1 MVFRPARKV
10 SWGTWIFAILVLL
23 LSGGAV
29 GAFLEVVL
37 PQRVS
42 QLAVSEANE
51 LAVARKGAQDVST
64 AVTALWV
71 DVSAK
76 GAISLL
82 PDQITKDLA
91 LAQSTEKSADDA
103 LGHVQAA
110 RTYMS
115 QADGLPFQ
123 FHTPSFI
130 ANDRPALGHLEKS
143 LQATIKLTHGATL
156 QLTLAQ
162 HLNQDAQTISNN
174 LNPYLN
180 ARQWT
185 DAARTASTLTTDL
198 KAQGPPL
205 SDPEALLDPLWNKWV
220 DAMLAVANSAQ
231 QLSLASAG
239 NQTQQAQVASRNLAA
254 ARTQMATTYADAQNG
269 AAAWQAKTIQP
280 LLDIVTKE
288 RAAAS

>member
-1 MVFRPARKV
+1 
-10 SWGTWIFAILVLL
+10 
-23 LSGGAV
+23 
-29 GAFLEVVL
+29 
-37 PQRVS
+37 
-42 QLAVSEANE
+42 
-51 LAVARKGAQDVST
+51 
-64 AVTALWV
+64 
-71 DVSAK
+71 
-76 GAISLL
+76 
-82 PDQITKDLA
+82 
-91 LAQSTEKSADDA
+91 
-103 LGHVQAA
+103 
-110 RTYMS
+110 
-115 QADGLPFQ
+115 
-123 FHTPSFI
+123 
-130 ANDRPALGHLEKS
+130 
-143 LQATIKLTHGATL
+143 L